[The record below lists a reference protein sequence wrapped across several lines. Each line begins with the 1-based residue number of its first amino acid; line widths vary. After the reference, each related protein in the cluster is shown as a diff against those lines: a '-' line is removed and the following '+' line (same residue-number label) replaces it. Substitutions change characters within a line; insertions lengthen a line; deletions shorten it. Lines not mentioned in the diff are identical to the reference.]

1 MLMLENWTEYTR
13 FLVALFVILDPFAA
27 VPIFL
32 ALTKTYTRSE
42 RGHVANIAAITVLVV
57 LVVTSLTGESLL
69 HGMGTSLASFRV
81 GGGIVLLLM
90 ALAMLNGQTGAVR
103 TTPEEEAEA
112 EDRSA
117 IAVVPLAIP
126 LMAGPGSIS
135 SVIIQMHRGSGE
147 YHALLVIA
155 CIVIVCL
162 LLWLVLRMATTIGR
176 ALGQI
181 GLNIINR
188 LFGLILAA
196 IAVEIMAN
204 GLKELFPLLSS

>member
-1 MLMLENWTEYTR
+1 MEHWTEYSR
-13 FLVALFVILDPFAA
+13 FFIALFVILDPFAA

-32 ALTKTYTRSE
+32 ALTKTYSDSE
-42 RGHVANIAAITVLVV
+42 RGRIANISAITVLLV
-57 LVVTSLTGESLL
+57 LVVASLSGETLL
-69 HGMGTSLASFRV
+69 NTMGTSLASFRV

-90 ALAMLNGQTGAVR
+90 AIAMLNGQTGSVR

-112 EDRSA
+112 EDRNA

-135 SVIIQMHRGSGE
+135 TVIIQMQRSDTE
-147 YHALLVIA
+147 YHNLLVIFS
-155 CIVIVCL
+155 ILLVCL
-162 LLWLVLRMATTIGR
+162 LLWIVLRLASTIGKV
-176 ALGQI
+176 LGHI

-204 GLKELFPLLSS
+204 GLKQLFPVLAG

>member
-1 MLMLENWTEYTR
+1 MEHWTEYSR
-13 FLVALFVILDPFAA
+13 FFIALLVILDPFAA

-32 ALTKTYTRSE
+32 ALTKTYSDNE
-42 RGHVANIAAITVLVV
+42 RGRIANITAITVLLV
-57 LVVTSLTGESLL
+57 LVIAALTGDALL

-90 ALAMLNGQTGAVR
+90 ALAMLNGQTGSVR

-112 EDRSA
+112 VDRNA

-135 SVIIQMHRGSGE
+135 TAIIQMQRSETE
-147 YHALLVIA
+147 YHALFVIITIILV
-155 CIVIVCL
+155 CI
-162 LLWLVLRMATTIGR
+162 LLWLVLRLATVIGK

-196 IAVEIMAN
+196 IAIEIMAN
-204 GLKELFPLLSS
+204 GLRELFPALAA

>member
-1 MLMLENWTEYTR
+1 M
-13 FLVALFVILDPFAA
+13 
-27 VPIFL
+27 
-32 ALTKTYTRSE
+32 
-42 RGHVANIAAITVLVV
+42 LVV
-57 LVVTSLTGESLL
+57 AALSGETLL
-69 HGMGTSLASFRV
+69 QTMGSSLASFRV

-90 ALAMLNGQTGAVR
+90 ALAMLNGQASSVR

-112 EDRSA
+112 EDRNA

-135 SVIIQMHRGSGE
+135 TAIIQMQRSDTE
-147 YHALLVIA
+147 YHSLLVIFT
-155 CIVIVCL
+155 IILVCL
-162 LLWLVLRMATTIGR
+162 LLWLVLRLASIIGR
-176 ALGQI
+176 TLGQI

-204 GLKELFPLLSS
+204 GLRELFPVLAG